1 VTDHLRPEPSFTS
14 NGITRRSALG
24 LLGAAG
30 AVAAGASLSTACQPA
45 PTWTGVFAIGS
56 AYCVAFP
63 AEADPDVLEPLI
75 GNGVVR
81 TAKPDANLAKVG
93 LVIKDDFTSGRT
105 IMLSGWI
112 LSITEARVCALWCV
126 RAQ

>member
-1 VTDHLRPEPSFTS
+1 MTDHLRPEPSFTS

-63 AEADPDVLEPLI
+63 AEAHPGVLEPLI

-81 TAKPDANLAKVG
+81 TAKPDTNLAKVG

-105 IMLSGWI
+105 VMLSGWI